1 MAHFAELDSNNKV
14 LRVIVVHNNELLV
27 NGVENEQ
34 KGIDFCK
41 SLFGSNTNWIQT
53 SYNNNFRKQYA
64 GINYTYDSIKD
75 KFISPQPYPSWS
87 LDASDNW
94 QAPIPKPLTNLD
106 SLNTY
111 DDYFWEE
118 SSLNWVYV
126 KRVLI

>member
-126 KRVLI
+126 KRVFT

>member
-111 DDYFWEE
+111 DDYFWDE

-126 KRVLI
+126 KRVFT